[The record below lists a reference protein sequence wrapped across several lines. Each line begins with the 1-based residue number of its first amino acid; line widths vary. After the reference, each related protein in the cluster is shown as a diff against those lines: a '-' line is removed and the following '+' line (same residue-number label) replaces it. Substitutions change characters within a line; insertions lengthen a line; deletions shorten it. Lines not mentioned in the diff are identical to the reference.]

1 MPVSLTLACL
11 WVVVALVLALLPSKR
26 NHWPAA
32 YGLIVVGVPL
42 LGYVT
47 YENGPMIGLVCLAAG
62 ASVVRWPLMYLG
74 RYLMCE
80 GLCALIGI

>member
-74 RYLMCE
+74 RYLRRRFRK
-80 GLCALIGI
+80 